1 MIVLTP
7 LGKEELDWFMN
18 SSSYRSDPH
27 ALIYMY
33 AFSIV
38 YISIL
43 YIYMYHIYH
52 RIHSRAI
59 QKIS

>member
-43 YIYMYHIYH
+43 YI
-52 RIHSRAI
+52 
-59 QKIS
+59 